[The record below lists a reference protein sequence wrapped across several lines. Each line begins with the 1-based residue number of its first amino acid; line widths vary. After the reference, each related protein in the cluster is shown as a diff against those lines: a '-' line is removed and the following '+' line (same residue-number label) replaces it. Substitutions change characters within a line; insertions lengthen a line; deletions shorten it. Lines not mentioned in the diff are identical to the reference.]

1 MSNEKKLIDILI
13 NKKDRE
19 IYLGRLYAGTDA
31 VEYVSTEI
39 PQAYLHDMSYEDAYS
54 EVVGYIIQNCLTLYK
69 LNEKGMTTVWEKN
82 TNT

>member
-1 MSNEKKLIDILI
+1 MRNEENLQHILMEKKDV
-13 NKKDRE
+13 E
-19 IYLGRLYAGTDA
+19 IYLGRLHAGSDA